1 MDSNTERARQ
11 AEALAN
17 SQIPGLTE
25 ENAKGEVKQRDV
37 IDLSGAP
44 VEAPSEAEIEQ
55 ITEDVI
61 GQLKSV
67 YDPGIPVDIYELGLI
82 YKVELEDDRTLK
94 IDMTLTA
101 PGCPVAGEMPV
112 WVQEACEVVAGVRR
126 VEVAMTFDPPWTMD
140 RMSEEAKL
148 ELNML

>member
-1 MDSNTERARQ
+1 MDSNKDRQRQ

-25 ENAKGEVKQRDV
+25 DNAAGEVKQRDV

-44 VEAPSEAEIEQ
+44 VEAPTEAEIEQ
-55 ITEDVI
+55 ITADVI

-67 YDPGIPVDIYELGLI
+67 YDPEIPVDIYELGLI

-94 IDMTLTA
+94 IDTVSYTHLTLPTKA
-101 PGCPVAGEMPV
+101 
-112 WVQEACEVVAGVRR
+112 
-126 VEVAMTFDPPWTMD
+126 
-140 RMSEEAKL
+140 
-148 ELNML
+148 